1 MFAKVSLSSGQGQMH
16 TLQRRWMAATE
27 GRAARQCGSLGPA
40 KREEA
45 RNSQRPQ
52 RRHNGTDTVAGCVVF
67 DAVLYAFSEDD
78 DQGW

>member
-1 MFAKVSLSSGQGQMH
+1 
-16 TLQRRWMAATE
+16 MAATE